1 MKSLVVILGQ
11 GAWGSALGRTLADA
25 GAEVRFWRRGGSAA
39 VLEGAGMVISAVPA
53 QATRDVLGAL
63 APALPDGVALVLTAK
78 GLEQGTLKLQSEIA
92 AEVASGHPVA
102 ILTGPSFARD
112 LTAGLPTAVTL
123 AVSGEEG
130 EALQRRLATPSLR
143 PYLSDDIIG
152 AQIGGAVKNVIA
164 IACGVAIGIGMGES
178 ARAALMTRG
187 FAGMGRLGTALGGRA
202 ETLGGLSGLGDLAL
216 TAASEHS
223 RNFAYGLALGRGVSL
238 GELAAD
244 GRTYEG
250 AAEKVKIAYLATGDG
265 EGTLTSDAD
274 LSAYQD
280 DENPWMANAIAD
292 LERLAVVPPTVAVSA
307 LRDAE
312 RLAGS

>member
-1 MKSLVVILGQ
+1 MKSPVVILGQ
-11 GAWGSALGRTLADA
+11 GAWGTALGRTLTDA
-25 GAEVRFWRRGGSAA
+25 GAEVRFWRRGGLTA
-39 VLEGAGMVISAVPA
+39 VLAGAGMVISAVPA
-53 QATRDVLGAL
+53 QATREVLGAL

-92 AEVASGHPVA
+92 AEVAPGHPVA

-123 AVSGEEG
+123 AVADGVLGET
-130 EALQRRLATPSLR
+130 LQRRLATRSLR
-143 PYLSDDIIG
+143 PYLTGDIIG

-164 IACGVAIGIGMGES
+164 IACGAAIGVGLGES

-187 FAGMGRLGTALGGRA
+187 FAEMVRLGTALGGRA

-216 TAASEHS
+216 TAASESS

-238 GELAAD
+238 ADLAAD

-250 AAEKVKIAYLATGDG
+250 AATAGPVAALAARLGAEMPVAATVAALVAGG
-265 EGTLTSDAD
+265 
-274 LSAYQD
+274 
-280 DENPWMANAIAD
+280 
-292 LERLAVVPPTVAVSA
+292 LAVPDAVEKLFNRP
-307 LRDAE
+307 LRRE
-312 RLAGS
+312 

>member
-1 MKSLVVILGQ
+1 VNGPVVILGQ
-11 GAWGSALGRTLADA
+11 GAWGTALGRTLADA
-25 GAEVRFWRRGGSAA
+25 GTQVRFWRRGGSAA
-39 VLEGAGMVISAVPA
+39 VLEGAGMVLSAVPA
-53 QATRDVLGAL
+53 QATREVLGAL

-92 AEVASGHPVA
+92 AEVAPGHPVA

-123 AVSGEEG
+123 AVADGVLGET
-130 EALQRRLATPSLR
+130 LQRRLATRSLR
-143 PYLSDDIIG
+143 PYLTGDIIG

-164 IACGVAIGIGMGES
+164 IACGAAIGVGLGES

-187 FAGMGRLGTALGGRA
+187 FAEMVRLGTALGGRA

-238 GELAAD
+238 AELAAD

-250 AAEKVKIAYLATGDG
+250 AATAGPVAALAARLGAEMPVAATVAALVAGG
-265 EGTLTSDAD
+265 
-274 LSAYQD
+274 
-280 DENPWMANAIAD
+280 
-292 LERLAVVPPTVAVSA
+292 LAVPDAVEKLFNRP
-307 LRDAE
+307 LRRE
-312 RLAGS
+312 

>member
-1 MKSLVVILGQ
+1 VTGPVTILGQ
-11 GAWGSALGRTLADA
+11 GAWGTALGRTLADA
-25 GAEVRFWRRGGSAA
+25 GSEVRFWRRADSAA

-53 QATRDVLGAL
+53 QATREVLGAL
-63 APALPDGVALVLTAK
+63 APALPDGAALVLTAK
-78 GLEQGTLKLQSEIA
+78 GLERRTLKLQSEIA
-92 AEVASGHPVA
+92 AEVAPRHPVA

-123 AVSGEEG
+123 AVADRALGEV
-130 EALQRRLATPSLR
+130 LQRRLATRSLR
-143 PYLSDDIIG
+143 PYLTDDVTG

-164 IACGVAIGIGMGES
+164 IACGAAIGIGLGES

-187 FAGMGRLGTALGGRA
+187 FAEMVRLGTALGGRA

-216 TAASEHS
+216 TAASESS

-250 AAEKVKIAYLATGDG
+250 AATAGPVAA
-265 EGTLTSDAD
+265 
-274 LSAYQD
+274 
-280 DENPWMANAIAD
+280 
-292 LERLAVVPPTVAVSA
+292 LAVRLGVEMPVAATVAA
-307 LRDAE
+307 LVAGGLAVPDAVE
-312 RLAGS
+312 NLFNRPLRRE

>member
-25 GAEVRFWRRGGSAA
+25 GAEVRFWRRGDPAA
-39 VLEGAGMVISAVPA
+39 VLEGAGMVLSAVPA
-53 QATRDVLGAL
+53 QATREVLGAL
-63 APALPDGVALVLTAK
+63 ALPEAAPLVLTAK
-78 GLEQGTLKLQSEIA
+78 GLEKGTLALQSEIA
-92 AEVASGHPVA
+92 AEVAPGHPVA

-164 IACGVAIGIGMGES
+164 IACGVAIGIGLGES

-187 FAGMGRLGTALGGRA
+187 FAEMVRLGAALGGRA

-216 TAASEHS
+216 TAASEQS
-223 RNFAYGLALGRGVSL
+223 RNFAYGLALGRGVPL

-250 AAEKVKIAYLATGDG
+250 AATAGPVAAMAARLGVAMPVAATVAALVAGG
-265 EGTLTSDAD
+265 
-274 LSAYQD
+274 
-280 DENPWMANAIAD
+280 
-292 LERLAVVPPTVAVSA
+292 LAVPEAVEKLFNRP
-307 LRDAE
+307 LRRE
-312 RLAGS
+312 

>member
-1 MKSLVVILGQ
+1 MKSPVVILGQ
-11 GAWGSALGRTLADA
+11 GAWGTALGRTLTDA
-25 GAEVRFWRRGGSAA
+25 GAEVRFWRRGESAA
-39 VLEGAGMVISAVPA
+39 VLAGAGMVISAVPA
-53 QATRDVLGAL
+53 QATREVLGAL

-92 AEVASGHPVA
+92 AEVAPGHPVA

-123 AVSGEEG
+123 AVADGVLGET
-130 EALQRRLATPSLR
+130 LQRRLATRSLR
-143 PYLSDDIIG
+143 PYLTGDIIG

-164 IACGVAIGIGMGES
+164 IACGAAIGVGLGES

-187 FAGMGRLGTALGGRA
+187 FAEMVRLGTALGGRA

-216 TAASEHS
+216 TAASESS

-238 GELAAD
+238 ADLAAD

-250 AAEKVKIAYLATGDG
+250 AATAGPVAALAARLGAEMPVAATVAALVAGG
-265 EGTLTSDAD
+265 
-274 LSAYQD
+274 
-280 DENPWMANAIAD
+280 
-292 LERLAVVPPTVAVSA
+292 LAVPDAVEKLFNRP
-307 LRDAE
+307 LRRE
-312 RLAGS
+312 